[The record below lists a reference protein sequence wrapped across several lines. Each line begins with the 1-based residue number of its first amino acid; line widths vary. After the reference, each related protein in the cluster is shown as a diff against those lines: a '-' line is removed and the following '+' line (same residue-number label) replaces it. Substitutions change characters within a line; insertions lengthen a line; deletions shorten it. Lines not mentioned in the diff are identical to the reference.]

1 MPKIATTH
9 ARMDPEIKQEAERI
23 IKSTGLSIS
32 AAHELFYRQIIAH
45 QGIPFELRI
54 PNRDTRQ
61 AMDEARSG
69 MGKKYDTV
77 QDMFDHRF

>member
-1 MPKIATTH
+1 MPKTATTH
-9 ARMDPEIKQEAERI
+9 ARMNPEIKQEAEQI
-23 IKSTGLSIS
+23 IKRMGLSIS
-32 AAHELFYRQIIAH
+32 AAHELFYRQVIAH

-69 MGKKYDTV
+69 IGEKYDSV
-77 QDMFDHRF
+77 QDLFDEL